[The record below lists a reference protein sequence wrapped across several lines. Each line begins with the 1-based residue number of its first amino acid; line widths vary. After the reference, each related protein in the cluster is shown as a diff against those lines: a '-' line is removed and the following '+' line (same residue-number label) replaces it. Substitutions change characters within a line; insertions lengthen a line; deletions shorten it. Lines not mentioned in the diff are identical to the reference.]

1 MHLIMAFVM
10 SKSMLICVF
19 SAFSLFS
26 GDSVSAQFTGI
37 LFYKSLTKK
46 STDADSVWGRI
57 EIRYSPN
64 RVLVQTSE
72 HSGQFLYS
80 FDEKLARFLDTG
92 RNLKRVDTIGFRENV
107 GTPILIDTA
116 LVGDDWI
123 FHFRLTHQDNL
134 MGQSLNVT
142 SDFWVTKSLRLH
154 CGGLKKYYNPYANGS
169 GFALVRLRRITVIE
183 GFYTTTTELYL
194 EKVEPIPYQDNDLQ
208 LIGSPGG

>member
-1 MHLIMAFVM
+1 M
-10 SKSMLICVF
+10 SNSILLFIF
-19 SAFSLFS
+19 STLFLFS
-26 GDSVSAQFTGI
+26 GNSVSAQFTGI
-37 LFYKSLTKK
+37 LFYKSSTKK
-46 STDADSVWGRI
+46 STDADSVLGRI

-92 RNLKRVDTIGFRENV
+92 RNLKRVDTMAVRENV
-107 GTPILIDTA
+107 GTPILMDSS

-123 FHFRLTHQDNL
+123 FHFRLAHHDIL
-134 MGQSLNVT
+134 MGQTVNVI

-169 GFALVRLRRITVIE
+169 GFALLRLRRITEIE
-183 GFYTTTTELYL
+183 GFKTTTTELYL
-194 EKVEPIPYQDNDLQ
+194 ERVEPIPFQDNDLQ
-208 LIGSPGG
+208 LAGSPGR